1 MSNRNTPQAPSQER
15 NTLPPEQTSS
25 AHADMAAPDGKRQE
39 PIHPDD
45 VDAAGEPLGN
55 RQETKHNP
63 VADSPDDGE

>member
-1 MSNRNTPQAPSQER
+1 
-15 NTLPPEQTSS
+15 
-25 AHADMAAPDGKRQE
+25 MAAPDGKRQE